1 MEASIEKLHQV
12 FKTMV
17 YGENTENTSQA
28 KVNKFKPQDGV
39 MCKLVK

>member
-17 YGENTENTSQA
+17 YGENTEDTSQA
-28 KVNKFKPQDGV
+28 NVSEFKQQDRVCVN
-39 MCKLVK
+39 

>member
-17 YGENTENTSQA
+17 YGENTEDTSQA
-28 KVNKFKPQDGV
+28 KVSEFNQTPKIEYCV
-39 MCKLVK
+39 N